1 MVLTSPDNKE
11 KTDFLGFENIILR
24 VRALLKSNRMP
35 PVVLFHGRPGIG
47 KRFLLKALA
56 QEILCANQTSCGD
69 CADCKRVALSNHP
82 KMLMLDDSI
91 KVLKIEHAREIQE
104 HLNLASGLHNY
115 RVVVI
120 SDVERMNHQAVN
132 RLLKTLEEPPDR
144 TIVLMSSSAI
154 RSILD
159 TLRSRAVKW
168 IVRPPNIENFKAII
182 MAKSMSNGWN
192 SITQKKLEALARR
205 AGFSPGLALK
215 ILGAEQNI
223 EKEDLGDIIFGSKS
237 YAKSLDGVASYLG
250 NIKQTPKEAIVN
262 IEQALNNFYR
272 SRLQSIESNHVSLS
286 EIRKR
291 RHILS
296 EMRRATMS
304 NETVYNVSMIMESVA
319 SC

>member
-1 MVLTSPDNKE
+1 MQVKDKHIYEYLLYLKNQKNSSQNT
-11 KTDFLGFENIILR
+11 IL
-24 VRALLKSNRMP
+24 SY
-35 PVVLFHGRPGIG
+35 GRDLVEFYDYVAKHQP
-47 KRFLLKALA
+47 
-56 QEILCANQTSCGD
+56 EIL
-69 CADCKRVALSNHP
+69 
-82 KMLMLDDSI
+82 
-91 KVLKIEHAREIQE
+91 E
-104 HLNLASGLHNY
+104 
-115 RVVVI
+115 
-120 SDVERMNHQAVN
+120 
-132 RLLKTLEEPPDR
+132 
-144 TIVLMSSSAI
+144 
-154 RSILD
+154 
-159 TLRSRAVKW
+159 
-168 IVRPPNIENFKAII
+168 
-182 MAKSMSNGWN
+182 
-192 SITQKKLEALARR
+192 
-205 AGFSPGLALK
+205 
-215 ILGAEQNI
+215 AEQNI